1 MLTVTLL
8 LVLAAF
14 VVVIAS
20 TMNKAPLWVAVLL
33 LVISQLLQLLPL
45 R

>member
-8 LVLAAF
+8 VLLAAF
-14 VVVIAS
+14 VLVCMAA
-20 TMNKAPLWVAVLL
+20 MNKAPLWGAVLL
-33 LVISQLLQLLPL
+33 LVVAQLLQFFP

>member
-8 LVLAAF
+8 LVLAAL
-14 VVVIAS
+14 VLVCMSA
-20 TMNKAPLWVAVLL
+20 MNKAPLWGAVLM
-33 LVISQLLQLLPL
+33 LVVAHLLQLLP

>member
-8 LVLAAF
+8 VLLAAF
-14 VVVIAS
+14 VLVCMAA
-20 TMNKAPLWVAVLL
+20 MNKAPLWGAVLM
-33 LVISQLLQLLPL
+33 LVVVHLLQLLP

>member
-8 LVLAAF
+8 VLLAAL
-14 VVVIAS
+14 VVVIAAA
-20 TMNKAPLWVAVLL
+20 MNKAPLWGAVLL
-33 LVISQLLQLLPL
+33 LVIAQLLQVLP